1 MEMRG
6 LRGTGHP
13 VGQHDGLF
21 FSLNE
26 ECAMFQ
32 KGLGR
37 DKIVEIH
44 VRCVADQL
52 LEAVERADGSHGH
65 HPFDKSPQPHAGQ
78 CIGVYYGYFG
88 GWFHVCRMYSEAKL
102 LKLFI

>member
-1 MEMRG
+1 M
-6 LRGTGHP
+6 L
-13 VGQHDGLF
+13 
-21 FSLNE
+21 
-26 ECAMFQ
+26 Q

-52 LEAVERADGSHGH
+52 LEAVERTDGSHGH
-65 HPFDKSPQPHAGQ
+65 HPFDKSPQSHAGQ

-88 GWFHVCRMYSEAKL
+88 GWLQDVFRGKVTKTIYIKRKGDETKFSFPE
-102 LKLFI
+102 